1 MKEQLLF
8 QIRIWNKVVL
18 RRVMKVEQ
26 VMMRPHDIVMLLKII
41 SYGDEPWLQKPMA
54 NDLVISQSELSKSM
68 ARSKNASLLDVSGRK
83 VRRLALMDFLE
94 SGITYVFPQHPG
106 AIVRGVATSHSAP
119 PLREQIQSDESYVWP
134 SAKGKQKGQAIQ
146 PLYRSVPEAALN
158 DAKLHEML
166 ALVDAIRVGSARERK
181 LAVVEL
187 KKRIL

>member
-1 MKEQLLF
+1 M
-8 QIRIWNKVVL
+8 
-18 RRVMKVEQ
+18 
-26 VMMRPHDIVMLLKII
+26 
-41 SYGDEPWLQKPMA
+41 
-54 NDLVISQSELSKSM
+54 
-68 ARSKNASLLDVSGRK
+68 
-83 VRRLALMDFLE
+83 
-94 SGITYVFPQHPG
+94 
-106 AIVRGVATSHSAP
+106 
-119 PLREQIQSDESYVWP
+119 WP